1 MDSQVCERCGQ
12 PATVSAGSISANRDG
27 VIQASREHCYCRECA
42 RAAGVPKRARDPAA
56 PPTDDGLP
64 PDWEV
69 MQRFYEMVER
79 VSLANPAQRAKVA
92 AEAADDLRFMDRMPD
107 KPPATLRA
115 LLERLARGTA

>member
-1 MDSQVCERCGQ
+1 MDPQVCERCGQ
-12 PATVSAGSISANRDG
+12 PGTVTVSRVAANRDG
-27 VIQASREHCYCRECA
+27 VIQPSREHRYCRDCA
-42 RAAGVPKRARDPAA
+42 GAAGVPKRARDPAA

>member
-1 MDSQVCERCGQ
+1 MDPQVCERCGQ
-12 PATVSAGSISANRDG
+12 PATVSAGSVSANRDG
-27 VIQASREHCYCRECA
+27 VIQASREHRYCRDCA

-64 PDWEV
+64 PDWEG

-79 VSLANPAQRAKVA
+79 VSLANPAERAKVA
-92 AEAADDLRFMDRMPD
+92 AEAADALRFVDRMPD

-115 LLERLARGTA
+115 LLERLAGGTA